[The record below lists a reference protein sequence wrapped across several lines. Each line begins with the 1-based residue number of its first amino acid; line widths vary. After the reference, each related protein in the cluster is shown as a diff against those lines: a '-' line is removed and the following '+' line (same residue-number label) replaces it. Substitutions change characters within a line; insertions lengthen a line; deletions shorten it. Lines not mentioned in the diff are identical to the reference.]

1 MRLLNVRIGD
11 EDARLVRN
19 LRDRGI
25 SISNVVRG
33 AIRTEAGRLHAAD
46 PPDSGALL
54 AEMRDRYPTPRT
66 APATPRVKSADRKQV
81 QALIREK
88 LRRRA

>member
-11 EDARLVRN
+11 EDARLVRS

-33 AIRTEAGRLHAAD
+33 AIRTEAGRMHAAGTLH
-46 PPDSGALL
+46 PGALL
-54 AEMRDRYPTPRT
+54 DEMRDRFPTPR
-66 APATPRVKSADRKQV
+66 AATPEARVKSADRRQV

-88 LRRRA
+88 LRRRP

>member
-11 EDARLVRN
+11 EDARLVRS

-25 SISNVVRG
+25 SISNVIRG
-33 AIRTEAGRLHAAD
+33 AIRTEAERLHTAGVPD
-46 PPDSGALL
+46 PTALL
-54 AEMRDRYPTPRT
+54 EEMRDRYPTPVDAASVR
-66 APATPRVKSADRKQV
+66 RVRSADRKQV

-88 LRRRA
+88 LRRRH